1 MKKLRC
7 MDPGIFVRTLD
18 IAINKILFDYC
29 VNMFLIM
36 VLFILCVI
44 IFLVAKINFLCS
56 SRSLYIYFEEI
67 VSCLLS

>member
-1 MKKLRC
+1 

-44 IFLVAKINFLCS
+44 IFFGC
-56 SRSLYIYFEEI
+56 
-67 VSCLLS
+67 